1 MSLVASIRGRRGLA
15 SAVVLTLMAVSGVTV
30 AAMHRGFPVTDPDLR
45 AREVW
50 VTNGEELL
58 AGRLNRQIEELDA
71 AVATQSNS
79 ADVLQ
84 DGEDVFI
91 YDRDAG
97 SIERIDPAFT
107 TLTRR
112 VDVPIGSRVAFG
124 GEVLAVLSPRGELWT
139 IPAGGELSFD
149 AAGAKPALEVGA
161 DAEVAV
167 GADGTAFVTDPDA
180 HELHRLDGDGG
191 APLTTQLPD
200 IGSHQLAVI
209 GEDAVVLD
217 TDRDVLLV
225 DGREIELPGD
235 GLRLQQ
241 SGPAHDLAY
250 VAGAASLYAVPLGG
264 GTVSEIEADAA
275 ESAPADSPEEV
286 AAPVFVE
293 GCVHAAWADS
303 ASYLSR
309 CEAAES
315 QQSRIEPSTV
325 GARLEFRVNRDVVAL
340 NDLNSGN
347 SWLVDA
353 NLRLVDNWEEVT
365 PPEES
370 DELEGD
376 EKSAQQVFEDTL
388 AERTESNRPPTARD
402 DELGVRPDRTT
413 LLEVLEN
420 DTDPDGDVLTIGSVS
435 EVAASLGRLEVIDD
449 GRALQF
455 TPAEGAA
462 GTVSFRYAV
471 DDGRAGAAE
480 AAVDVRI
487 VPAAENAA
495 PAASREAA
503 VAVEQGQ
510 QIGYNVLADWTDP
523 DGDDVFL
530 VNASPTGG
538 DAVQFS
544 PDGHLTFEHRGGELG
559 LKEVAYTVSDGQ
571 TSATGTLTVDVQ
583 AVGALNPVGTPDLV
597 QGFAGETVML
607 EPLANDLS
615 PSGAPLALL
624 GVAEIPGGLTATP
637 DLERGTIAFSAPEPG
652 DFTLLYDLGAASSV
666 SVGLMRVR
674 IVPQPDAVPP
684 PIAVV
689 DTAYLRPGE
698 PATVPVLAND
708 VSPSGRVLAVQSVD
722 AGEIDD
728 LVSVEVLTNTALRI
742 TAAEALDRQLQL
754 TYTVSDGSGASSATV
769 TIVPVPP
776 LVKHQPP
783 VAIADVAKV
792 RAGDIATVAVLDNDH
807 HPDSAVMRVLPEL
820 TSLELGGG
828 VAFVDRSRV
837 RFQAPEQPGTYT
849 AVYTI
854 ADDFDQVARASI
866 GFTVIARDDDGN
878 TAPALPPLT
887 SRTFAGSAVTIDVPL
902 EGLDPDGDSLA
913 LTGVLG
919 GAVLG
924 RVADQTST
932 SITYEAFDGSS
943 GTDTIAYE
951 VHDALGE
958 RTTGEIRIGVIPP
971 PETSPPPNAVDD
983 VIEMRPGGRASVEVL
998 LNDSDP
1004 SGRPLSVVD
1013 LPQVD
1018 DAIEAEIRDR
1028 RRVVVTAPD
1037 REGAF
1042 TLRYEVSNG
1051 HGGADTAFVQ
1061 VVVRQDAAIMPP
1073 TASDQVIEPAE
1084 VVGVDAVRVNPLR
1097 DATNPGGLVE
1107 ELAVAVEGPNADRAT
1122 VLENGSIEV
1131 RPSSR
1136 RFAVAF
1142 RLTNEIDELDALA
1155 FIVVPAAGE
1164 EAADPYLADLGR
1176 IVVPMNGRISWQVS
1190 DIVVAPSG
1198 RPVRAVSATSTN
1210 WAESAFVDEQ
1220 TVQYVPKR
1228 DYRGE
1233 ASVTFEVS
1241 DRSDA
1246 KSGDRRNVFLTI
1258 PVFVGDP
1265 EFGDTPPVFTPR
1277 SETIEAGEEPLA
1289 IDLRAAT
1296 SHPNPAMLERVGYS
1310 NLRGATPE
1318 IGATVAGGILTV
1330 SAPLGVATGTATRL
1344 SFDVVLGEFTV
1355 PGYVDITVVSST
1367 RAKPQALDDG
1377 PFEMLRSD
1385 SETLDVLANDVNPFP
1400 GTALR
1405 VVAAEIDQT
1414 DVGSSATVAHT
1425 STGITVRTGASF
1437 TGTLSVIYRIQ
1448 DATKDAARETQG
1460 RVMVTVRDRPE
1471 APKAPLIVSEQNGS
1485 VSVRWSAPP
1494 DNNSPISGY
1503 RLSWN
1508 GGSAVFAADAA
1519 GLAHTITGLAN
1530 GTAYRFQVEATNGI
1544 GTSAAS
1550 PSSASATPFGLP
1562 GAPAVANLV
1571 ASSSGDARLSLS
1583 WAAPTDNGGRGI
1595 SRYEWTFEGTPGG
1608 SGTASGTTASA
1619 TGANGTGS
1627 RYFVQACNVAGCGP
1641 RTMSGT
1647 ATPIAPWVPV
1657 NGTTVTQST
1666 CPEPESTY
1674 TEPPT
1679 NAERGCTM
1687 PPGGMISAG
1696 TVIDAVC
1703 RSQRWGDDYFYM
1715 MQESGK
1721 YNGWFVLAR
1730 DTDRGGRSVK
1740 DCGT

>member
-1 MSLVASIRGRRGLA
+1 MTLFPSFRARRGLA
-15 SAVVLTLMAVSGVTV
+15 SVVVLSLMAVGGVTV
-30 AAMHRGFPVTDPDLR
+30 AALHRGFPVTDPDLR

-50 VTNGEELL
+50 VTNGDDLL

-79 ADVLQ
+79 TDVLQ
-84 DGEDVFI
+84 DGADVFL

-107 TLTRR
+107 TLTER
-112 VDVPIGSRVAFG
+112 VEVPIGSRVAYG
-124 GEVLAVLSPRGELWT
+124 GEVLAVLSPRGEVWT

-149 AAGAKPALEVGA
+149 AGATKPVLEVGA
-161 DAEVAV
+161 DAELAV
-167 GADGTAFVTDPDA
+167 GVDGATFVSEPGA
-180 HELHRLDGDGG
+180 RELHRLDGDGG
-191 APLTTQLPD
+191 ATLSTELPEL
-200 IGSHQLAVI
+200 GAHQLAVV
-209 GEDAVVLD
+209 GEHAVILD

-241 SGPAHDLAY
+241 SGAGHESAY
-250 VAGAASLYAVPLGG
+250 IAGAASLFEVPLAG
-264 GTVSEIEADAA
+264 GTVREFDADAA
-275 ESAPADSPEEV
+275 ASAPAQSGDEV
-286 AAPVFVE
+286 AAPVFVD
-293 GCVHAAWADS
+293 GCVHAAWANS
-303 ASYLSR
+303 ASYLSL
-309 CEAAES
+309 CDAS
-315 QQSRIEPSTV
+315 KPLQSRIEPSTL

-340 NDLNSGN
+340 NDLTSGN
-347 SWLVDA
+347 AWLVDA

-370 DELEGD
+370 DALEGD

-413 LLEVLEN
+413 LLEVLQN

-435 EVAASLGRLEVIDD
+435 DVAASLGRLEVIDD

-455 TPAEGAA
+455 TPAAEAA

-471 DDGRAGAAE
+471 DDGRSGVAE
-480 AAVDVRI
+480 AAVNVRI
-487 VPAAENAA
+487 VPIGENTA
-495 PAASREAA
+495 PTASREAA

-538 DAVQFS
+538 DAVRFS
-544 PDGHLTFEHRGGELG
+544 PDGHIAFEHRSGELG

-571 TSATGTLTVDVQ
+571 TSAAGTLTVDVQ
-583 AVGALNPVGTPDLV
+583 AVGALNPVGTPDFA
-597 QGFAGETVML
+597 QGFAGEPVLL
-607 EPLANDLS
+607 EPLVNDLS

-624 GVAEIPGGLTATP
+624 GLDETPGGLAATP
-637 DLERGTIAFSAPEPG
+637 DLERGTIAFSSPEPG
-652 DFTLLYDLGAASSV
+652 DFTVLYDLGAGASV
-666 SVGLMRVR
+666 SVGLIRVR
-674 IVPQPDAVPP
+674 IVERPAEDPP

-698 PATVPVLAND
+698 PTTVPVLAND

-722 AGEIDD
+722 TAEIDD

-742 TAAEALDRQLQL
+742 IATEALDRQLQL
-754 TYTVSDGSGASSATV
+754 RYTVSDGSGVSSATV

-783 VAIADVAKV
+783 VALDDVVKV
-792 RAGDIATVAVLDNDH
+792 RAGDIATVAVLENDY
-807 HPDSAVMRVLPEL
+807 HPDAAAMHVLPEL
-820 TSLELGGG
+820 ASPVLGGG

-837 RFQAPEQPGTYT
+837 RFQAPDEPGTYT
-849 AVYTI
+849 AVYTV
-854 ADDFDQVARASI
+854 ADDFEQTARASI
-866 GFTVIARDDDGN
+866 AFTVVARDDGGN
-878 TAPALPPLT
+878 TAPTLPPLT
-887 SRTFAGSAVTIDVPL
+887 SRTFAGSAVTIDIPL
-902 EGLDPDGDSLA
+902 DGLDPDGDSLA

-919 GAVLG
+919 GAMLG
-924 RVADQTST
+924 RVAGQTST
-932 SITYEAFDGSS
+932 SITYEAFAGSS
-943 GTDTIAYE
+943 GTDTITYE

-958 RTTGEIRIGVIPP
+958 RATGAIRIGVIPP

-983 VIEMRPGGRASVEVL
+983 AIEMRPGRRASVEVL

-1051 HGGADTAFVQ
+1051 RGGADTAFVQ
-1061 VVVRQDAAIMPP
+1061 ILVKRDAVILPP

-1084 VVGVDAVRVNPLR
+1084 VVGDEAVLVDPLR
-1097 DATNPGGLVE
+1097 DASNPGGLVD
-1107 ELAVAVEGPNADRAT
+1107 ELAVRVEGPNAARAT
-1122 VLENGSIEV
+1122 VLDNGSIEV

-1142 RLTNEIDELDALA
+1142 RLTNELDELDAMA

-1164 EAADPYLADLGR
+1164 DAADPYLADLGR
-1176 IVVPMNGRISWQVS
+1176 IVIPMNGRISWEIP
-1190 DIVVAPSG
+1190 DIVIAPSG
-1198 RPVRAVSATSTN
+1198 RPARALSATSTN
-1210 WAESAFVDEQ
+1210 WAEPSFVDEQ
-1220 TVQYVPKR
+1220 TLQYVPKR

-1233 ASVTFEVS
+1233 ASVTFEVT
-1241 DRSDA
+1241 DRADA
-1246 KSGDRRNVFLTI
+1246 RSGDRRSVFLTI

-1265 EFGDTPPVFTPR
+1265 EFADTPPVFTPR
-1277 SETIEAGEEPLA
+1277 AETIEAGEAPLSL
-1289 IDLRAAT
+1289 DLRSST
-1296 SHPNPAMLERVGYS
+1296 SHPNPAMLERVDYT
-1310 NLRGATPE
+1310 NLRGATAD
-1318 IGATVAGGILTV
+1318 IAATAAGGILTV
-1330 SAPLGVATGTATRL
+1330 SAPLGVPTGTTTRL

-1355 PGYVDITVVSST
+1355 PGHVDVTVVSST

-1385 SETLDVLANDVNPFP
+1385 SATFDVLANDVNPFP

-1405 VVAAEIDQT
+1405 VIGAEIDQT
-1414 DVGSSATVAHT
+1414 DVGSSAAVSHT
-1425 STGITVRTGASF
+1425 ATGITVRTGASF
-1437 TGTLSVIYRIQ
+1437 TGTLSVIYRVQ

-1460 RVMVTVRDRPE
+1460 RVMVTVRDRPDV
-1471 APKAPLIVSEQNGS
+1471 PKAPLIVSEQNGS

-1494 DNNSPISGY
+1494 DNNSAISGY

-1508 GGSAVFAADAA
+1508 GGSADFAADAA
-1519 GLAHTITGLAN
+1519 GLAHTVSGLAN

-1544 GTSAAS
+1544 GTSGAS
-1550 PSSASATPFGLP
+1550 PSSASGTPFGLP
-1562 GAPAVANLV
+1562 GAPASANLV
-1571 ASSSGDARLSLS
+1571 ASASGDARLSLS
-1583 WAAPTDNGGRGI
+1583 WAPPSDNGGRGI
-1595 SRYEWTFEGTPGG
+1595 TRYEWTFEGTPGG
-1608 SGTASGTTASA
+1608 SGTATGTTATA
-1619 TGANGTGS
+1619 TGANGAGS
-1627 RYFVQACNVAGCGP
+1627 RYFVAACNVAGCGP

-1647 ATPIAPWVPV
+1647 ATPTAPWVPA

-1666 CPEPESTY
+1666 CPEPDSTY
-1674 TEPPT
+1674 TNPPT

-1687 PPGGMISAG
+1687 NSAGMIPAG

-1703 RSQRWGDDYFYM
+1703 RSQRWGESYFYM
-1715 MQESGK
+1715 AQASGV
-1721 YNGWFVLAR
+1721 YNGWFVLAAH
-1730 DTDRGGRSVK
+1730 TNRGARTVP
-1740 DCGT
+1740 DC

>member
-1 MSLVASIRGRRGLA
+1 MSPIAWLRARKGLA
-15 SAVVLTLMAVSGVTV
+15 SGVVLSLMAVGGVTV
-30 AAMHRGFPVTDPDLR
+30 AVVHRGFPVTDPDLR

-71 AVATQSNS
+71 SVATQSNG

-84 DGEDVFI
+84 DGADVFL

-107 TLTRR
+107 TLTQR
-112 VDVPIGSRVAFG
+112 VEVPIGSRVAFG
-124 GEVLAVLSPRGELWT
+124 GDMLAVLSPRGELWA

-149 AAGAKPALEVGA
+149 AAGTKPVIEVGA

-167 GADGTAFVTDPDA
+167 GADGTTFVTEPGA
-180 HELHRLDGDGG
+180 HVLHRLAPDGA
-191 APLTTQLPD
+191 APLTTDLPEF
-200 IGSHQLAVI
+200 GAHQLAAV
-209 GEDAVVLD
+209 GDRAVVLD

-225 DGREIELPGD
+225 EGREIELPGEA
-235 GLRLQQ
+235 LRLQQ
-241 SGPAHDLAY
+241 SGPEHDTAY
-250 VAGAASLYAVPLGG
+250 VAGADALLAVPLDGG
-264 GTVSEIEADAA
+264 SVREIDLDAA
-275 ESAPADSPEEV
+275 GSEPARSADEV

-293 GCVHAAWADS
+293 GCVHAARATS
-303 ASYLSR
+303 SSYVVQCR
-309 CEAAES
+309 DAEPVR
-315 QQSRIEPSTV
+315 SRIVPSTV

-347 SWLVDA
+347 TWLVDA

-388 AERTESNRPPTARD
+388 AERTETNRPPTARD

-420 DTDPDGDVLTIGSVS
+420 DTDPDGDVLTIKSVS
-435 EVAASLGRLEVIDD
+435 DVAASLGRLETIDD

-455 TPAEGAA
+455 TPADGAA
-462 GTVSFRYAV
+462 GTVSFRYSV
-471 DDGRAGAAE
+471 EDGRSGAAE
-480 AAVDVRI
+480 AAVNVRI
-487 VPAAENAA
+487 VPVGENAA

-510 QIGYNVLADWTDP
+510 QISYNVLSDWTDP

-538 DAVQFS
+538 DTVRFS
-544 PDGHLTFEHRGGELG
+544 PDGFVTFEHRSGELG

-571 TSATGTLTVDVQ
+571 TSASGTLTVDVQ
-583 AVGALNPVGTPDLV
+583 AVGALNPVGTPDFG
-597 QGFAGETVML
+597 QGFAGETVL
-607 EPLANDLS
+607 VEPLLNDLS

-624 GVAEIPGGLTATP
+624 GIDEIPDGLTATP
-637 DLERGTIAFSAPEPG
+637 DLERGTIAFSSPEPG
-652 DFTLLYDLGAASSV
+652 DFTVLYDLGAGSSV
-666 SVGLMRVR
+666 SVGLIRVR
-674 IVPQPDAVPP
+674 IVDQPEADPP

-689 DTAYLRPGE
+689 DIAYLRPGE
-698 PATVPVLAND
+698 PTTVSVLAND

-722 AGEIDD
+722 SAEIDD

-754 TYTVSDGSGASSATV
+754 RYTVSDGSGSSSATV
-769 TIVPVPP
+769 TVVPVPP

-783 VAIADVAKV
+783 VAVDDAAKV
-792 RAGDIATVAVLDNDH
+792 RAGDIATVDVLGNDY
-807 HPDSAVMRVLPEL
+807 HPDAAAMRVLPEL
-820 TSLELGGG
+820 ASTELGDG

-837 RFQAPEQPGTYT
+837 RFQAPEEPGTYT
-849 AVYTI
+849 AVYSVV
-854 ADDFDQVARASI
+854 DDFEQTARASI
-866 GFTVIARDDDGN
+866 AFTVVARDDEGN
-878 TAPALPPLT
+878 TGPALPPLT
-887 SRTFAGSAVTIDVPL
+887 SRTFAGSAVTVDIPL
-902 EGLDPDGDSLA
+902 DGLDPDGDSLV

-919 GAVLG
+919 GAALG
-924 RVADQTST
+924 RVVDQTST
-932 SITYEAFDGSS
+932 SITYEAFEGSS
-943 GTDTIAYE
+943 GTDTITYE

-958 RTTGEIRIGVIPP
+958 RATGSIRIGVIPP
-971 PETSPPPNAVDD
+971 PETSAPPNAVDD
-983 VIEMRPGGRASVEVL
+983 TIEMKPGRRASVEVL

-1004 SGRPLSVVD
+1004 SGRALGVVD

-1018 DAIEAEIRDR
+1018 DALEAEIDDR
-1028 RRVVVTAPD
+1028 RRVIVTAPEH
-1037 REGAF
+1037 EGAF

-1061 VVVRQDAAIMPP
+1061 VVVKHDATVLPP
-1073 TASDQVIEPAE
+1073 TAADQVVEPVD
-1084 VVGVDAVRVNPLR
+1084 VVGVDTVRVDPLR
-1097 DATNPGGLVE
+1097 DATNPGGLVD
-1107 ELAVAVEGPNADRAT
+1107 ELVVRLEGPNAGRAT
-1122 VLENGSIEV
+1122 VLDDGTVEV

-1142 RLTNEIDELDALA
+1142 RLTNELDELDAMA

-1164 EAADPYLADLGR
+1164 DAADPYLADLDR

-1198 RPVRAVSATSTN
+1198 RPVRSLSATSTN
-1210 WAESAFVDEQ
+1210 WAESSFVDEQ
-1220 TVQYVPKR
+1220 TLQYVPKR

-1241 DRSDA
+1241 DRADA
-1246 KSGDRRNVFLTI
+1246 KSGDPRNVFLTI

-1265 EFGDTPPVFTPR
+1265 EFADTPPVFTPR
-1277 SETIEAGEEPLA
+1277 SETIEAGEAPLA
-1289 IDLRAAT
+1289 IDLRAST
-1296 SHPNPAMLERVGYS
+1296 DHPNPAMLERVGYA
-1310 NLRGATPE
+1310 NLRGTTPE
-1318 IGATVAGGILTV
+1318 IEATVAGGILTV
-1330 SAPLGVATGTATRL
+1330 SAPLGVPTGTATRL
-1344 SFDVVLGEFTV
+1344 TFDVVLGEFTV
-1355 PGYVDITVVSST
+1355 PGYVDVTVVSST

-1377 PFEMLRSD
+1377 PFEMVRSD
-1385 SETLDVLANDVNPFP
+1385 SQTLDVLANDVNPFP
-1400 GTALR
+1400 GTALQ

-1414 DVGSSATVAHT
+1414 DVGSSASVTHT
-1425 STGITVRTGASF
+1425 STGITVQTGASF

-1448 DATKDAARETQG
+1448 DATKDPTRQTQG

-1471 APKAPLIVSEQNGS
+1471 VPKAPVIVSEQNGS

-1494 DNNSPISGY
+1494 DNNSAISGY

-1508 GGSAVFAADAA
+1508 GGSADFAADAA
-1519 GLAHTITGLAN
+1519 GLAHTISGLAN

-1544 GTSAAS
+1544 GTSGAS
-1550 PSSASATPFGLP
+1550 PTSASGTPFGLP
-1562 GAPAVANLV
+1562 GAPAGANLV
-1571 ASSSGDARLSLS
+1571 ASASGDARLSLNWS
-1583 WAAPTDNGGRGI
+1583 PPANDGGRGI

-1608 SGTASGTTASA
+1608 SGTATGTSASA
-1619 TGANGTGS
+1619 TGSNGSGS

-1647 ATPIAPWVPV
+1647 VTPTAPWTPV

-1666 CPEPESTY
+1666 CPEPDETY
-1674 TEPPT
+1674 TNPPT

-1687 PPGGMISAG
+1687 NPAGMIPAG

-1703 RSQRWGDDYFYM
+1703 RSQRWGESYFYM
-1715 MQESGK
+1715 VQASGV
-1721 YNGWFVLAR
+1721 YNGWFVLAAH
-1730 DTDRGGRSVK
+1730 TNRGARTVP
-1740 DCGT
+1740 DC

>member
-1 MSLVASIRGRRGLA
+1 MSVLSRFQARKGLA
-15 SAVVLTLMAVSGVTV
+15 SAVVLSLMAVGGVTV
-30 AAMHRGFPVTDPDLR
+30 AAMHRGFPLTDPDLR

-79 ADVLQ
+79 VDVLQ
-84 DGEDVFI
+84 DGENVFLF
-91 YDRDAG
+91 DRDAG

-107 TLTRR
+107 TLTQR
-112 VDVPIGSRVAFG
+112 VEVPIGSKVAFG
-124 GEVLAVLSPRGELWT
+124 GDVLAVLSQRGELWT

-149 AAGAKPALEVGA
+149 AGGTKPVLEVGA

-167 GADGTAFVTDPDA
+167 GTDGSTFVSDPGA
-180 HELHRLDGDGG
+180 RELHRLDGAGG
-191 APLTTQLPD
+191 EPLTVELPAL
-200 IGSHQLAVI
+200 GAHQLAAV
-209 GEDAVVLD
+209 GGRAVVLD
-217 TDRDVLLV
+217 LDRDVLLV
-225 DGREIELPGD
+225 EGREIALPGE

-241 SGPAHDLAY
+241 SGPANDTAY
-250 VAGAASLYAVPLGG
+250 VAGATSLFAVPLDG
-264 GTVSEIEADAA
+264 GTVREFEADAA
-275 ESAPADSPEEV
+275 GSAPARSADEV

-293 GCVHAAWADS
+293 GCVHAAWASS
-303 ASYLSR
+303 ASYLAR
-309 CEAAES
+309 CDETDPMQS
-315 QQSRIEPSTV
+315 QIEPSTI

-347 SWLVDA
+347 TWLVDA

-365 PPEES
+365 PPDES

-388 AERTESNRPPTARD
+388 AERTETNRPPTARD

-413 LLEVLEN
+413 LLEVLAN
-420 DTDPDGDVLTIGSVS
+420 DTDPDGDVLTIGSASDVS
-435 EVAASLGRLEVIDD
+435 ASLGRLEVIDD

-455 TPAEGAA
+455 TPADGAA
-462 GTVSFRYAV
+462 GTVSFRYSV
-471 DDGRAGAAE
+471 EDGRSGAAE
-480 AAVDVRI
+480 AAVNVRI
-487 VPAAENAA
+487 VPPGENTA

-503 VAVEQGQ
+503 VGVEQGQ

-530 VNASPTGG
+530 VNASPVGG
-538 DAVQFS
+538 DAVRFS
-544 PDGHLTFEHRGGELG
+544 PDGHLTFEHRSGELG

-571 TSATGTLTVDVQ
+571 TSAAGTLTVDVQ
-583 AVGALNPVGTPDLV
+583 AVGALNPVGTPDFG
-597 QGFAGETVML
+597 QGFAGETVL
-607 EPLANDLS
+607 VEPLANDLS

-624 GVAEIPGGLTATP
+624 GLDEVPGGLTATP
-637 DLERGTIAFSAPEPG
+637 DLERGTIAFSSPEPG
-652 DFTLLYDLGAASSV
+652 DFTVLYDLGAGASV
-666 SVGLMRVR
+666 SVGLIRVR
-674 IVPQPDAVPP
+674 IVERPSEDPP

-722 AGEIDD
+722 VAGLDD

-754 TYTVSDGSGASSATV
+754 RYTVSDGSGVSTATV
-769 TIVPVPP
+769 TVVPVPP

-783 VAIADVAKV
+783 VALDDVAKV
-792 RAGDIATVAVLDNDH
+792 RAGDIATVAVLDNDY
-807 HPDSAVMRVLPEL
+807 HPDAAAMRLLPEL
-820 TSLELGGG
+820 ASPELGGG

-837 RFQAPEQPGTYT
+837 RFQAPEEPGTYS
-849 AVYTI
+849 AVYTV
-854 ADDFDQVARASI
+854 ADDFEQTARASVSFI
-866 GFTVIARDDDGN
+866 VIARDAGAN

-887 SRTFAGSAVTIDVPL
+887 SRTFAGSAVTIDIPL
-902 EGLDPDGDSLA
+902 DGLDPDGDSLA

-919 GAVLG
+919 GATLG

-932 SITYEAFDGSS
+932 SITYEAFDGAS

-958 RTTGEIRIGVIPP
+958 RATGSIRIGVIPP
-971 PETSPPPNAVDD
+971 PDTSPPPNAVDD
-983 VIEMRPGGRASVEVL
+983 AIEMRPGRRASVEVL

-1004 SGRPLSVVD
+1004 SGRALGVVD

-1018 DAIEAEIRDR
+1018 DALEAEIRDR
-1028 RRVVVTAPD
+1028 RRVVVTAPEH
-1037 REGAF
+1037 EGAY

-1051 HGGADTAFVQ
+1051 HGGADTAFLQ
-1061 VVVRQDAAIMPP
+1061 VVVKHDAEILPP

-1084 VVGVDAVRVNPLR
+1084 VAGVDRVMVDPLR
-1097 DATNPGGLVE
+1097 DATNPGGLVD
-1107 ELAVAVEGPNADRAT
+1107 ELSVRVEGPNADRAT
-1122 VLENGSIEV
+1122 VLDDGRIEV

-1142 RLTNEIDELDALA
+1142 RLANELDGLQAMA

-1164 EAADPYLADLGR
+1164 EAADPYLADLDR

-1190 DIVVAPSG
+1190 DLVIAPSG
-1198 RPVRAVSATSTN
+1198 RSVRTVSATSTN
-1210 WAESAFVDEQ
+1210 WAEPSFVDEQ
-1220 TVQYVPKR
+1220 TLRYVPKR

-1233 ASVTFEVS
+1233 ASVTFEVT
-1241 DRSDA
+1241 DRADA
-1246 KSGDRRNVFLTI
+1246 KSGDRRNVFLTV

-1265 EFGDTPPVFTPR
+1265 EFADTPPVFTPR
-1277 SETIEAGEEPLA
+1277 SETIEAGEAPLS
-1289 IDLRAAT
+1289 IDLRAST
-1296 SHPNPAMLERVGYS
+1296 DHPNPAMLERVGYT
-1310 NLRGATPE
+1310 NLRGATSE
-1318 IGATVAGGILTV
+1318 IGATVAGGVLTV

-1355 PGYVDITVVSST
+1355 PGHVDVTVVSST

-1385 SETLDVLANDVNPFP
+1385 SQTVDVLANDINPFP
-1400 GTALR
+1400 GTALQ
-1405 VVAAEIDQT
+1405 VIGAEIDQT
-1414 DVGSSATVAHT
+1414 DVGSSATVTHT
-1425 STGITVRTGASF
+1425 PTGITVRTGASF

-1471 APKAPLIVSEQNGS
+1471 VPKAPAIVSEQNGS
-1485 VSVRWSAPP
+1485 MSVRWSAPP
-1494 DNNSPISGY
+1494 DNNSTISGY

-1508 GGSAVFAADAA
+1508 GGAADFAADAA
-1519 GLAHTITGLAN
+1519 GLAHTISGLVN
-1530 GTAYRFQVEATNGI
+1530 GTAYRFQVEATNSI
-1544 GTSAAS
+1544 GTSGAS
-1550 PSSASATPFGLP
+1550 PSSAAGTPFGLP
-1562 GAPAVANLV
+1562 GAPASANLV
-1571 ASSSGDARLSLS
+1571 ASASGDARLSLNWS
-1583 WAAPTDNGGRGI
+1583 APADNGGRGI

-1608 SGTASGTTASA
+1608 SGTATGTTASA
-1619 TGANGTGS
+1619 TGANGAGS
-1627 RYFVQACNVAGCGP
+1627 RYFVAACNVAGCGP

-1647 ATPIAPWVPV
+1647 ATPTAPWVPV

-1666 CPEPESTY
+1666 CPEPNETY
-1674 TEPPT
+1674 TNPPT
-1679 NAERGCTM
+1679 NAERGCSM
-1687 PPGGMISAG
+1687 NPAGMISAG
-1696 TVIDAVC
+1696 AVIDAVC
-1703 RSQRWGDDYFYM
+1703 RSQRWGESYFYM
-1715 MQESGK
+1715 AQESGV
-1721 YNGWFVLAR
+1721 YNGWFVLAAH
-1730 DTDRGGRSVK
+1730 TNRGARTVP
-1740 DCGT
+1740 DC